1 LSDDVSIEPARP
13 AYAGLM
19 PAEAAAQAGSGDA
32 PPLRG
37 NAYRDAWCGEVLADR
52 VDSETRVAGW
62 VNRRRD
68 HGGLIFID
76 LRDRTGIVQLVFNP
90 DSSGD
95 SFELAHKLRAEDVL
109 SASGTVVRRSQE
121 TVNPELATGEVELRV
136 TGARL
141 LAGSETPPFQVEGF
155 SGEVGED
162 TRLRYRYLDLRR
174 EQMQKA
180 LRLRHRVVAAMR
192 EFLDGEGFLDI
203 ETPILTRST
212 PEGARDFL
220 VPSRQQQGSFYA
232 LPQSPQLFKQLL
244 MMSGYERYYQVA
256 RCFRDE
262 ATRADRQ
269 AEFTQLD
276 VEMSFVEVD
285 DVIEANERLLAH
297 VFERVGGPEIKLP
310 MERMAYDEAI
320 DRYGT
325 DRPDLRFG
333 MELVDLG
340 EALRETEFKVF
351 RSVLEGGGSIRGL
364 NAGRREVP
372 RSELDG
378 FISRAQ
384 ELGAKGLVWAFR
396 EGDGWRSPTAKF
408 LSDAELAE
416 LNRRLGAEEGDLLL
430 LVADQRRVTDA
441 VLGQMR
447 LDLGERFDLIDEGED
462 RLVWIVDWPLLEW
475 NAEEKRWDPLHH
487 PFTAPAGEFDPGDPG
502 AARAQ
507 AYDVVW
513 NGQEL
518 GGGSIRIHDAEV
530 QTALFGALGIDAE
543 AAQARFGFLL
553 EALRYG
559 APPHGGIAY
568 GIDRVVQRLS
578 GAETIRDVI
587 AFPKTAS
594 GFDLLTGAPAPVEDL
609 QLRDLGIA
617 LRQRKLPGD

>member
-1 LSDDVSIEPARP
+1 MS
-13 AYAGLM
+13 
-19 PAEAAAQAGSGDA
+19 QDA
-32 PPLRG
+32 PPLAA
-37 NAYRDAWCGEVLADR
+37 NAYRDAWCGQVLPDR
-52 VDSETRVAGW
+52 VDSEARVAGW

-90 DSSGD
+90 DTSGE

-109 SASGTVVRRSQE
+109 TATGPVVRRSE
-121 TVNPELATGEVELRV
+121 DTVNPELATGEVEVQV
-136 TGARL
+136 TGAEL

-162 TRLRYRYLDLRR
+162 TRLRYRYIDLRR
-174 EQMQKA
+174 EQMREA
-180 LRLRHRVVAAMR
+180 LLLRHRVVAAMR
-192 EFLDGEGFLDI
+192 EFLDGEGFVDV
-203 ETPILTRST
+203 ETPVLTRST

-220 VPSRQQQGSFYA
+220 VPSRQQAGSFYA

-244 MMSGYERYYQVA
+244 MVSGFERYYQVA

-276 VEMSFVEVD
+276 VEMSFVTVD
-285 DVIEANERLLAH
+285 DVLAANERLLAH
-297 VFERVGGPEIKLP
+297 VFERVGGPQVELP
-310 MERMAYDEAI
+310 MQRMGYDEAM
-320 DRYGT
+320 DRFGT

-333 MELVDLG
+333 LELVDLG
-340 EALRETEFKVF
+340 DALRETEFKVF
-351 RSVLEGGGSIRGL
+351 RSVLDGGGSIRGL
-364 NAGRREVP
+364 NAGRRELP

-378 FISRAQ
+378 LISRAQ

-408 LSDAELAE
+408 LSEGELAD

-430 LVADQRRVTDA
+430 LVADKRPVTDA
-441 VLGQMR
+441 VLGQLR
-447 LDLGERFDLIDEGED
+447 LDLAERFDLIDEGEN
-462 RLVWIVDWPLLEW
+462 RLVWIVDWPLMEW
-475 NAEEKRWDPLHH
+475 NEGEKRWDALHH
-487 PFTAPAGEFDPGDPG
+487 PFTAPAGEFDPDDPG

-518 GGGSIRIHDAEV
+518 GGGSIRIHDAETQAAV
-530 QTALFGALGIDAE
+530 FAALGIDRETAE
-543 AAQARFGFLL
+543 ARFGFLL

-568 GIDRVVQRLS
+568 GVDRIVQRLS

-594 GFDLLTGAPAPVEDL
+594 GFDLLTGAPAPVDDL
-609 QLRDLGIA
+609 QLRELSIGIHKP
-617 LRQRKLPGD
+617 KLPGH